1 MMIFSRRPMIKTRWL
16 QNFIGQHQDKFW
28 WFHSFYSL
36 LLGVGVMWL
45 GTRHFAYLRVA
56 VFHIAFIWATSLLLP
71 TVSSHPR
78 LKPEWKIRIRLLIN
92 YFQRNFYQQ
101 LLFFVLPIYYLSAS
115 GRSLNMVFVI
125 AIAVSALLAT
135 LDIVYDRHLSLKSGL
150 MAVFFAFNL
159 FVCIN
164 VMLPIMLSIKLSLS
178 LRISALLALAGFATF
193 HFRHS
198 FSRPAQKWV
207 FTAIAA
213 LFLLAIVEP
222 GRSLIPPAPLRLMDV
237 GFGLDLD
244 RETLRIATP
253 LSRLPTG
260 GAERIYALTAIRAP
274 QGLKD
279 NIRHRWYLDGRLVY
293 ASPFHP
299 IQGGRKTGFRLW
311 TSVRLQGISPLSRLR
326 LDVETEGGQL
336 IGRKFLD

>member
-1 MMIFSRRPMIKTRWL
+1 MSKIRRVL
-16 QNFIGQHQDKFW
+16 NLIGRHQDKLW

-36 LLGVGVMWL
+36 LLGIGVMWL

-71 TVSSHPR
+71 TVFTLPR
-78 LKPEWKIRIRLLIN
+78 LKPGWKRRIRLLIN

-101 LLFFVLPIYYLSAS
+101 LLFFILPIYYLSAS
-115 GRSLNMVFVI
+115 GESLNMVFVA

-135 LDIVYDRHLSLKSGL
+135 LDIIYDRHLSLKSGL

-164 VMLPIMLSIKLSLS
+164 VMLPIILSINISLS
-178 LRISALLALAGFATF
+178 LRISALLALTGFASY
-193 HFRHS
+193 HFAQS
-198 FSRPAQKWV
+198 TSRPVQKLV

-213 LFLLAIVEP
+213 LFLLVIVEP
-222 GRSLIPPAPLRLMDV
+222 GRFLIPPAPLRLMEV
-237 GFGLDLD
+237 RFGRELNRDTIQIESPFSHPPGD
-244 RETLRIATP
+244 RPLRIF
-253 LSRLPTG
+253 
-260 GAERIYALTAIRAP
+260 ALTAIQAP
-274 QGLKD
+274 LGLKD
-279 NIRHRWYLDGRLVY
+279 NIGHRWYLNGKLVY
-293 ASPFHP
+293 ASPFHQ

-311 TSVRLQGISPLSRLR
+311 TSVRLKRASPFSRIR

-336 IGRKFLD
+336 IGRKFLE